1 MNFLKQGKEL
11 SAPAEKLNLEQ
22 KWKPKP
28 SHPKQKN
35 HQLENRFDFD
45 RVGMVKAERMEI
57 KNY

>member
-45 RVGMVKAERMEI
+45 RVGMVKAEW
-57 KNY
+57 K